1 MNLKSPLV
9 NPSVRKYVDVM
20 NSLQVHPTS
29 GDVVTVSDE
38 VSIQQSLVNLIMLR
52 TDEKPFHPE
61 IVSGV
66 QQYLFEPMNDITSK
80 LIEKSIETVVKRYE
94 PRVNLVG
101 AVAIPE
107 EDKNQYDI
115 TLVYRIQNSPE
126 PVAVQELNFLMERK
140 R

>member
-1 MNLKSPLV
+1 MKSPLI
-9 NPSVRKYVDVM
+9 NPSVRKYVDIM
-20 NSLQVHPTS
+20 NSMQAHPFS
-29 GDVVTVSDE
+29 KDVVTVADE
-38 VSIQQSLVNLIMLR
+38 ISIQQSLVNLIMLR

-66 QQYLFEPMNDITSK
+66 QQYLFEPMNDVTAK
-80 LIEKSIETVVKRYE
+80 LIEKAIETVVKRYE
-94 PRVNLVG
+94 PRVDLVG

-115 TLVYRIQNSPE
+115 TLVYRLQNSPE

>member
-1 MNLKSPLV
+1 MKSPLV
-9 NPSVRKYVDVM
+9 NPSIRKYVDIM
-20 NSLQVHPTS
+20 NSLQPHPFS
-29 GDVVTVSDE
+29 KDVVTVSDE
-38 VSIQQSLVNLIMLR
+38 ISIQQSLVNLIMLR

-66 QQYLFEPMNDITSK
+66 QQYLFEPMNGVTAK
-80 LIEKSIETVVKRYE
+80 LIEKAIETVVKRYE
-94 PRVNLVG
+94 PRVDLVG

-115 TLVYRIQNSPE
+115 TLVYRLQNSPE

>member
-1 MNLKSPLV
+1 MKSPLV
-9 NPSVRKYVDVM
+9 NPSVRKYVDII
-20 NSLQVHPTS
+20 NSLKAHPTS
-29 GDVVTVSDE
+29 RDIVTVSDE

-80 LIEKSIETVVKRYE
+80 LIEKSVETVIKRYE
-94 PRVNLVG
+94 PRVDLIG
-101 AVAIPE
+101 AVVIPE
-107 EDKNQYDI
+107 VDKNQYDI
-115 TLVYRIQNSPE
+115 TLVYRIRNSPE
-126 PVAVQELNFLMERK
+126 PVAVQELNFFMERK